1 MSRHQEAIRQQLS
14 AGPVPARQLIDRIGL
29 SQPTV
34 SRGLAALGDEV
45 VRLGAAQSIQYAL
58 RDRSR
63 GFGDLP
69 VYRVD
74 ADGLISHI
82 GELVPVRPEG
92 YVMFRQS
99 GKALYSEGLPWWLM
113 DMRPQGYLGR
123 AYAARQGEVLGLPPD
138 VNRWSDADALRALL
152 AHGHDLVGNL
162 LLGNLARA
170 RFTSADDPPLISQS
184 SKARVYVALA
194 ADAAKGEVPGSS
206 AGGKQPKFT
215 AYAETEHGPR
225 HVIVKFSDPVDS
237 SLSERWRDLL
247 LAEHL
252 ALQTLRAAGVPAAAS
267 WIHDHAGQR
276 FLEVERFDRV
286 GIRGRR
292 ALFSLLAVDA
302 EFVGLGSG
310 PWPAAARRLVDEKTI
325 HPQAAAGAS
334 LLWAFGALI
343 GNTDMHFGNL
353 SFMTEGGGRPYDL
366 APCYDMSPMG
376 FAPRSS
382 GGMSDGLPEP
392 VLHESV
398 RPQEWRDALALAHRY
413 CEALFAAEGFSPRFS
428 PCIDT
433 LMSHIEL
440 AAVRISRLGDR

>member
-1 MSRHQEAIRQQLS
+1 MSKYAEAIRQQLS
-14 AGPVPARQLIDRIGL
+14 AGPVPAKQLVDNIGV
-29 SQPTV
+29 SQPTI
-34 SRGLAALGDEV
+34 SRALAALGDEV
-45 VRLGAAQSIQYAL
+45 VRLGAARSIQYAL

-74 ADGLISHI
+74 GGGLISQI
-82 GELVPVRPEG
+82 GDLVPVRPEG
-92 YVMFRQS
+92 YVMFRES

-113 DMRPQGYLGR
+113 DMKPQGYLGR
-123 AYAARQGEVLGLPPD
+123 AYAARHGEALSLPAD
-138 VNRWSDADALRALL
+138 VSGWSDSDAVRALL
-152 AHGHDLVGNL
+152 THGHDLVGNL

-170 RFTSADDPPLISQS
+170 RFTSADDPPLIDQS
-184 SKARVYVALA
+184 AKAKLYVALA

-206 AGGKQPKFT
+206 AGGEQPKFT
-215 AYAETEHGPR
+215 AYAETVHGPR
-225 HVIVKFSDPVDS
+225 HVIVKFSDPVES
-237 SLSERWRDLL
+237 NISERWRDLL

-252 ALQTLRAAGVPAAAS
+252 ALQTLGAAGVPAAAS

-310 PWPAAARRLVDEKTI
+310 PWPAAVRRLVGEKAI
-325 HPQAAAGAS
+325 HPDAAAGAS
-334 LLWAFGALI
+334 LLWAFGSLI

-353 SFMTEGGGRPYDL
+353 SFMTERGGRPYDL

-382 GGMSDGLPEP
+382 GGMSDSLPEP

-398 RPQEWRDALALAHRY
+398 RPEQWRDALILANRY

-428 PCIDT
+428 PCIDA

-440 AAVRISRLGDR
+440 ASERISRLGD

>member
-1 MSRHQEAIRQQLS
+1 MPSHDEAIRQQLS
-14 AGPVPARQLIDRIGL
+14 AGPIPARQLIDSIGV

-34 SRGLAALGDEV
+34 SRALAALGDEV
-45 VRLGAAQSIQYAL
+45 VRLGAARSIQYAL

-74 ADGLISHI
+74 GDGRISHV
-82 GELVPVRPEG
+82 GDLVPVRPEG
-92 YVMFRQS
+92 YVMPREN
-99 GKALYSEGLPWWLM
+99 GKALHSDGLPWWLM
-113 DMRPQGYLGR
+113 DMKPQGYLGR
-123 AYAARQGEVLGLPPD
+123 AYAARHGEALGLPAN
-138 VNRWSDADALRALL
+138 VNRWSDADAIRALL
-152 AHGHDLVGNL
+152 AQGHDLVGNL

-170 RFTSADDPPLISQS
+170 RFTSADDPPPIAHAAKPAS
-184 SKARVYVALA
+184 YVALA
-194 ADAAKGEVPGSS
+194 AEAARGELPGSS
-206 AGGKQPKFT
+206 AGGEQPKFT
-215 AYAETEHGPR
+215 AYAETEHGSR
-225 HVIVKFSDPVDS
+225 HVIVKFSDPVES
-237 SLSERWRDLL
+237 SISERWRDLL

-302 EFVGLGSG
+302 EFVGLGTG
-310 PWPAAARRLVDEKTI
+310 PWPAAARRLVGVKTI
-325 HPQAAAGAS
+325 HPEAAVGAS
-334 LLWAFGALI
+334 LLWAFGTLI
-343 GNTDMHFGNL
+343 GNSDMHFGNL
-353 SFMTEGGGRPYDL
+353 SFMTEQGGRPYDL

-382 GGMSDGLPEP
+382 GGMNDRLPEP

-398 RPQEWRDALALAHRY
+398 RPQEWRDALALANRY
-413 CEALFAAEGFSPRFS
+413 YQALFATEGFSPRFS
-428 PCIDT
+428 PCIEA
-433 LMSHIEL
+433 LANHIEL
-440 AAVRISRLGDR
+440 AAKRISRLGD